1 MKMDLMANNSLGYQQ
16 VNNWIQIMGK
26 KLFL

>member
-1 MKMDLMANNSLGYQQ
+1 MKMDLMANNSLRYQQ
-16 VNNWIQIMGK
+16 VNNWTQIMGK